1 MELGNLTIS
10 KTHQGLIKKEFSAL
24 EVCQAYL
31 EKLKKE
37 DKKINAF
44 LTVTENLALS
54 QAKKVDE
61 MILEGREIPI
71 LAGIPMAVKDN
82 MLVEDVRCT
91 AGSKI
96 LENYIAPYDARVIK
110 KLKGQGVVILGKTNL
125 DEFAMGS
132 STENSAF
139 FPTKNPYDLSRV
151 PGGSS
156 GGSAAAVAANLCAFA
171 LGSDTGSSIRQPA
184 SFCGIVGLKPT
195 YGAVSRYGLIA
206 FASSL
211 DQIGPLAKTVE
222 DCKIVFDAISGW
234 DEMDSTSVKSKIKNP
249 YKAEPSGF
257 RQKSKL
263 QFKIKNLKI
272 GVPKEYFIKGIDP
285 EVEEVI
291 KKAIKKY
298 EEMGAKTEEISLPHT
313 EYALPCYYIIAPSEA
328 SANLARYDGIRYGEI
343 KNQKS
348 KIKNLFDYYLKA
360 RGEGFGQEVRRR
372 IILGTYALSAGYYE
386 AYYLRA
392 QKVRTLIRDDF
403 NKAFQKVD
411 VIFTPVSPT
420 PAFKIG
426 EKIDD
431 PLLMYLSDVF
441 TVSVNLAGLP
451 AISIP
456 CGNVSTVKSQKHA
469 PYRNEVSGAGSK
481 VSLPIGLQIIG
492 KPFEEEKIFEVARL
506 FEPFA
511 NIH

>member
-44 LTVTENLALS
+44 LTVTENLAIA

-82 MLVEDVRCT
+82 MLVENIRCT

-96 LENYIAPYDARVIK
+96 LENYIAPYDATVIK
-110 KLKGQGVVILGKTNL
+110 KLKVKGVVILGKTNM

-139 FPTKNPYDLSRV
+139 FPTKNPHDTERV

-156 GGSAAAVAANLCAFA
+156 GGSAAAVAANLSVFA
-171 LGSDTGSSIRQPA
+171 LGSDTGGSIRQPA

-211 DQIGPLAKTVE
+211 DQIGPLTKTVE
-222 DCKIVFDAISGW
+222 DAKIVFEAISGK
-234 DEMDSTSVKSKIKNP
+234 DPLDSTSVESKISN
-249 YKAEPSGF
+249 
-257 RQKSKL
+257 
-263 QFKIKNLKI
+263 FKFQISNLRI
-272 GVPKEYFIKGIDP
+272 GVPKEYFVKGIDP
-285 EVEEVI
+285 EVENII
-291 KKAIKKY
+291 KNAIKKY
-298 EEMGAKTEEISLPHT
+298 EEIGAKIEEISLPHT

-328 SANLARYDGIRYGEI
+328 SANLARYDGIKYGMS
-343 KNQKS
+343 KVKSQKS
-348 KIKNLFDYYLKA
+348 KVKSLLDVYLKS
-360 RGEGFGQEVRRR
+360 REEGFGAEVRRR
-372 IILGTYALSAGYYE
+372 IMLGTYVLSAGYYE

-392 QKVRTLIRDDF
+392 QKVRTLIRKDF
-403 NKAFQKVD
+403 EEAFKKVD
-411 VIFTPVSPT
+411 AIFTPVTPT

-431 PLLMYLSDVF
+431 PLKMYLSDIF
-441 TVSVNLAGLP
+441 TAPINLAGLP

-456 CGNVSTVKSQKHA
+456 VGKVA
-469 PYRNEVSGAGSK
+469 PHQNGGGG
-481 VSLPIGLQIIG
+481 LPVGLQIIG
-492 KPFEEEKIFEVARL
+492 KHFEEEKIFEVAKIYG
-506 FEPFA
+506 
-511 NIH
+511 NISNAK

>member
-96 LENYIAPYDARVIK
+96 LENYIAPYDATVIK
-110 KLKGQGVVILGKTNL
+110 KLKVKGVVILGKTNM
-125 DEFAMGS
+125 DEFAMGAS
-132 STENSAF
+132 GENSAF
-139 FPTKNPYDLSRV
+139 GPTRSPHDLTRV

-156 GGSAAAVAANLCAFA
+156 SGSAAVVAADMAVYA
-171 LGSDTGSSIRQPA
+171 LGSDTAGSIRYPA
-184 SFCGIVGLKPT
+184 SFCGVVGLKPT
-195 YGAVSRYGLIA
+195 YGAVSRCGLIA
-206 FASSL
+206 MASSL
-211 DQIGPLAKTVE
+211 DQIGSLTKTVE
-222 DCKIVFDAISGW
+222 DAKIVFEAISGK
-234 DEMDSTSVKSKIKNP
+234 DPLDSTSVESPKIENW
-249 YKAEPSGF
+249 
-257 RQKSKL
+257 KL
-263 QFKIKNLKI
+263 KIGNLRI
-272 GVPKEYFIKGIDP
+272 GVPKEYFVKGIDP
-285 EVEEVI
+285 GVEKVI
-291 KKAIKKY
+291 KQAINKY
-298 EEMGAKTEEISLPHT
+298 EEMGAKIEEVSLPHT
-313 EYALPCYYIIAPSEA
+313 EYSIATYYIITPSEI

-392 QKVRTLIRDDF
+392 QKVRTLIKRDF
-403 NKAFQKVD
+403 ENVFQKANVLM
-411 VIFTPVSPT
+411 TPVSPF
-420 PAFKIG
+420 PAFKLG
-426 EKIDD
+426 EKIDN
-431 PLLMYLSDVF
+431 PLSMYLCDIF
-441 TVSVNLAGLP
+441 TAPASLAGLP

-456 CGNVSTVKSQKHA
+456 CGKEKN
-469 PYRNEVSGAGSK
+469 
-481 VSLPIGLQIIG
+481 LPVGLQIIG
-492 KPFEEEKIFEVARL
+492 KPFEEGKILEVAKILER
-506 FEPFA
+506 A
-511 NIH
+511 N